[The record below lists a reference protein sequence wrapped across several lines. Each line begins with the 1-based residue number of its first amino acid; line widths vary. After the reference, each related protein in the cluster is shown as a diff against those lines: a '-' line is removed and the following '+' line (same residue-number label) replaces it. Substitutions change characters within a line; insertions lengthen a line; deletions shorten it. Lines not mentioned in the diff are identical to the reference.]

1 MRNRSLSLSGRSTG
15 VTRSVS
21 RALLVAALTAPG
33 TLAAQARTFDE
44 GVLRVWIGTREVARE
59 EFSVLRGRTADG
71 GIGMRL
77 LATAFYPPRRT
88 AVTISPSVETNSDS
102 LPRLAQ
108 FELTPATDVRI
119 VAQFGPRILTVRRVQ
134 ADGETFRE
142 YPGVARNWVVDD
154 SVMALYALPPGTGS
168 GPVRLVSPRD
178 GARTDYQ
185 LTNRGTEE
193 ATVGGR
199 PRPLLHLVLTAGAD
213 VRHLWY
219 DGGGRLMKV
228 EIPQRDLVAER
239 ETTGSIPGR
248 LPPSLPLPGPAR
260 P

>member
-1 MRNRSLSLSGRSTG
+1 MRNRSLFPSPRPAGAPRFRCC
-15 VTRSVS
+15 VI
-21 RALLVAALTAPG
+21 LLAAWTAPE
-33 TLAAQARTFDE
+33 TLVAQARSTDE
-44 GVLRVWIGTREVARE
+44 GVLRVWIGGREVARE

-71 GIGMRL
+71 GIGLRL
-77 LATAFYPPRRT
+77 LATAYYPPRRT

-108 FELTPATDVRI
+108 FEMSPATDLRI
-119 VAQFGPRILTVRRVQ
+119 VAQFGPRLLTVRRVR
-134 ADGETFRE
+134 AEGETFRE

-168 GPVRLVSPRD
+168 GRVRLVSPRH
-178 GARTDYQ
+178 GGRTDYQ

-199 PRPLLHLVLTAGAD
+199 SRELLHLVLSLGDD

-219 DGGGRLMKV
+219 DGGRLMKV

-239 ETTGSIPGR
+239 ETSASIPGL
-248 LPPSLPLPGPAR
+248 LPRSRPLPGRRR